1 MSLPQRASAA
11 RTAAGLALLLGGY
24 TAWVRRRNLRLL
36 RPPIRGPDGLA
47 YPSRRLV
54 YSDGVEVTYLDTGSG
69 SPIVMIPGADG
80 MKETFRYQVPALAGR
95 HRVIVADMRARHEP
109 DASFDRLA
117 DDVAELM
124 DECGVGRAVVVG
136 QSLGG
141 AVALRFATRYPERVR
156 GLVISNSLTRIT
168 LEHLGLNRTGL
179 IPLARF
185 TTRYL
190 PTAASRTMARLW
202 SRAEVWIFD
211 DSPGWANVVEYV
223 LWTGP
228 RTVPATVSKG
238 RVDLF
243 REVDLR
249 AELRHVRAPTLVVRG
264 DRDFYMPPRW
274 WDDILELVPSSRS
287 AEVPEAGHC
296 SHISMPGTF
305 NRTVLEWIRE
315 IDATEGVGFPGQSPE
330 QSREQ
335 SGGEA
340 P

>member
-1 MSLPQRASAA
+1 MTLPQRTSAA
-11 RTAAGLALLLGGY
+11 RTAAGLALFLGGY
-24 TAWVRRRNLRLL
+24 AAWVCRRNRRLL
-36 RPPIRGPDGLA
+36 RPPVRDPDGLA

-54 YSDGVEVTYLDTGSG
+54 YSDGVEVTYLDAGSG
-69 SPIVMIPGADG
+69 DPIVMIPGADG
-80 MKETFRYQVPALAGR
+80 MKETFRYQVPALDGR
-95 HRVIVADMRARHEP
+95 HRIIVADMRARHEP
-109 DASFDRLA
+109 EASFDRLA

-124 DECGVGRAVVVG
+124 DECGVESAVVLG

-179 IPLARF
+179 IPLARL
-185 TTRYL
+185 TIRYL
-190 PTAASRTMARLW
+190 PTAASRAMARLW
-202 SRAEVWIFD
+202 SRAEVWVFD

-223 LWTGP
+223 LWTGS

-249 AELRHVRAPTLVVRG
+249 PELRHVRAPTLVVRG

-274 WDDILELVPSSRS
+274 WEEILDLVPSSRS
-287 AEVPEAGHC
+287 AEVPETGHC

-305 NRTVLEWIRE
+305 NQTVLEWIRE
-315 IDATEGVGFPGQSPE
+315 IEAAEVQS
-330 QSREQ
+330 S
-335 SGGEA
+335 GEA
-340 P
+340 R

>member
-1 MSLPQRASAA
+1 MTLPQRTSAA
-11 RTAAGLALLLGGY
+11 RTAAGLALFLGGY
-24 TAWVRRRNLRLL
+24 AAWVCRRNRRLL
-36 RPPIRGPDGLA
+36 RPPVRDPDGLA

-54 YSDGVEVTYLDTGSG
+54 YSDGVEVTYLDAGSG
-69 SPIVMIPGADG
+69 DPIVMIPGADG
-80 MKETFRYQVPALAGR
+80 MKETFRYQVPALDGR
-95 HRVIVADMRARHEP
+95 HRIIVADMRARHEP
-109 DASFDRLA
+109 EASFDRLA

-124 DECGVGRAVVVG
+124 DECGVESAVVLG

-179 IPLARF
+179 IPLARL
-185 TTRYL
+185 TIRYL
-190 PTAASRTMARLW
+190 PTAASRAMARLW
-202 SRAEVWIFD
+202 SRAEVWVFD

-223 LWTGP
+223 LWTGS

-249 AELRHVRAPTLVVRG
+249 PELRHVRAPTLVVRG

-274 WDDILELVPSSRS
+274 WEEILDLVPSSRS
-287 AEVPEAGHC
+287 AEVPETGHC

-305 NRTVLEWIRE
+305 NQTVLEWIRE
-315 IDATEGVGFPGQSPE
+315 IEATEVQS
-330 QSREQ
+330 S
-335 SGGEA
+335 GEA
-340 P
+340 R

>member
-1 MSLPQRASAA
+1 MTLPQRTSAA
-11 RTAAGLALLLGGY
+11 RTAAGLALFLGGY
-24 TAWVRRRNLRLL
+24 AAWVCRRNRRLL
-36 RPPIRGPDGLA
+36 RPPVRDPDGLA

-54 YSDGVEVTYLDTGSG
+54 YSDGVEVTYLDAGSG
-69 SPIVMIPGADG
+69 DPIVMIPGADG
-80 MKETFRYQVPALAGR
+80 MKETFRYQVPALDGR
-95 HRVIVADMRARHEP
+95 HRIIVADMRARHEP
-109 DASFDRLA
+109 EASFDRLA

-124 DECGVGRAVVVG
+124 DECGVESAVVLG

-141 AVALRFATRYPERVR
+141 AVALRLATRYPERVR

-179 IPLARF
+179 IPLARL
-185 TTRYL
+185 TIRYL
-190 PTAASRTMARLW
+190 PTAASRAMARLW
-202 SRAEVWIFD
+202 SRAEVWVFD

-223 LWTGP
+223 LWTGS

-249 AELRHVRAPTLVVRG
+249 PELRHVRAPTLVVRG

-274 WDDILELVPSSRS
+274 WEEILDLVPSSRS
-287 AEVPEAGHC
+287 AEVPETGHC

-305 NRTVLEWIRE
+305 NQTVLEWIRE
-315 IDATEGVGFPGQSPE
+315 IEAAEVQS
-330 QSREQ
+330 S
-335 SGGEA
+335 GEA
-340 P
+340 R

>member
-1 MSLPQRASAA
+1 MTLPQRTSAA
-11 RTAAGLALLLGGY
+11 RTAAGLALFLGGY
-24 TAWVRRRNLRLL
+24 AAWVCRRNRRLL
-36 RPPIRGPDGLA
+36 RPPVRDPDGLA

-54 YSDGVEVTYLDTGSG
+54 YSDGVEVTYLDAGSG
-69 SPIVMIPGADG
+69 DPIVMIPGADG
-80 MKETFRYQVPALAGR
+80 MKETFRYQVPALDGR
-95 HRVIVADMRARHEP
+95 HRIIVADMRARHEP
-109 DASFDRLA
+109 EASFDRLA

-124 DECGVGRAVVVG
+124 DECGVESAVVLG

-179 IPLARF
+179 IPLARL
-185 TTRYL
+185 TIRYL
-190 PTAASRTMARLW
+190 PTAASRAMARLW
-202 SRAEVWIFD
+202 SRAEVWVFD

-223 LWTGP
+223 LWTGS

-249 AELRHVRAPTLVVRG
+249 PELRHVRAPTLVVRG

-274 WDDILELVPSSRS
+274 WEEILDLVPSSRS
-287 AEVPEAGHC
+287 AEVPETGHC

-305 NRTVLEWIRE
+305 NQTVLEWIQE
-315 IDATEGVGFPGQSPE
+315 IEAAEVQS
-330 QSREQ
+330 S
-335 SGGEA
+335 GEA
-340 P
+340 R

>member
-1 MSLPQRASAA
+1 MSLPRRASTA

-24 TAWVRRRNLRLL
+24 TAWVRRRNRRLL
-36 RPPIRGPDGLA
+36 RPPVRDPDGLA
-47 YPSRRLV
+47 YPSRRIV
-54 YSDGVEVTYLDTGSG
+54 YSDGVDVTYLDAGSG

-80 MKETFRYQVPALAGR
+80 MKETFRYQVPALASR

-124 DECGVGRAVVVG
+124 DECGIGRAVVVG

-141 AVALRFATRYPERVR
+141 AVALRFGTRYPERVR
-156 GLVISNSLTRIT
+156 GLVISNSLTHIT

-190 PTAASRTMARLW
+190 PTTASRTMARLW

-211 DSPGWANVVEYV
+211 DSPGWANVVEYA
-223 LWTGP
+223 LRTGS
-228 RTVPATVSKG
+228 RTVSVAASKG

-249 AELRHVRAPTLVVRG
+249 PELRHVRAPTLVVRG

-274 WDDILELVPSSRS
+274 WDDILELVPSSWS
-287 AEVPEAGHC
+287 VEVPETGHC

-305 NRTVLEWIRE
+305 NQTILDWVRE
-315 IDATEGVGFPGQSPE
+315 IDASGVVGFPGQS
-330 QSREQ
+330 R
-335 SGGEA
+335 GEV

>member
-1 MSLPQRASAA
+1 MTLPQRTSAA

-24 TAWVRRRNLRLL
+24 AAWVCRRNRRLL
-36 RPPIRGPDGLA
+36 RPPVRDPDGLA

-54 YSDGVEVTYLDTGSG
+54 YSDGVEVTYLDAGSG
-69 SPIVMIPGADG
+69 DPIVMIPGADG
-80 MKETFRYQVPALAGR
+80 MKETFRYQVPALDGR
-95 HRVIVADMRARHEP
+95 HRIIVADMRARHEP
-109 DASFDRLA
+109 EASFDRLA

-124 DECGVGRAVVVG
+124 DECGVESAVVLG

-179 IPLARF
+179 IPLARL
-185 TTRYL
+185 TIRYL
-190 PTAASRTMARLW
+190 PTAASRAMARLW
-202 SRAEVWIFD
+202 SRAEVWVFD

-223 LWTGP
+223 LWTGS

-249 AELRHVRAPTLVVRG
+249 PELRHVRAPTLVVRG

-274 WDDILELVPSSRS
+274 WEEILELVPSSRS
-287 AEVPEAGHC
+287 AEVPETGHC

-305 NRTVLEWIRE
+305 NQTVLEWIRE
-315 IDATEGVGFPGQSPE
+315 IEAAEVQS
-330 QSREQ
+330 S
-335 SGGEA
+335 GEA
-340 P
+340 R